1 MTSTTLHPKPS
12 SEFAITPDHGGARLA
27 IAFDSAGKLL
37 SAAPDEIVLPPA
49 DILDYDPESRIH
61 IGRLGDFTIIAASVR
76 QSPEQLHPVELRQAL
91 GIADTNLVPA
101 LCRAHTLTHWLRRC
115 RYCGNCGKPTSHAD
129 DKPSRLCAACGE
141 LYFPVIAPATITAVT
156 RGDSILLAANHNFR
170 PGLYSIIAGFVEAGE
185 SLEECVRR
193 EIREEVG
200 IEVTNI
206 RYADSQPWPFP
217 NSLMVGFTAEYAS
230 GDIRPDGLEIIDAAW
245 FHIDKL
251 PQLPSPVSISRRL
264 IDGVVGEIMNRRG
277 SGQ

>member
-1 MTSTTLHPKPS
+1 MTSTQHPDAYS
-12 SEFAITPDHGGARLA
+12 GFAIAPDCGGDRLA
-27 IAFDSAGKLL
+27 IVFDSVGRLL
-37 SAAPDEIVLPPA
+37 SASPDTITLPPA
-49 DILDYDPESRIH
+49 DSVDIDPESRIH
-61 IGRLGDFTIIAASVR
+61 IGNLDNYAIIAATVR
-76 QSPEQLHPVELRQAL
+76 QSSELLHPVELRQAL
-91 GIADTNLVPA
+91 GIADANLVSA
-101 LCRAHTLTHWLRRC
+101 LCRARTLTHWLRRC
-115 RYCGNCGKPTSHAD
+115 RYCGNCGSPTSPSD
-129 DKPSRLCAACGE
+129 DKPARLCAACGE

-156 RGDSILLAANHNFR
+156 RGDSVLLAANRNFR

-264 IDGVVGEIMNRRG
+264 IDGAIGEIRKRHD